1 MKLQDILENKDQRMA
16 FDAVLEEACRQW
28 CEFIPDVP
36 ERMDGEGFAD
46 FFYETFEQKGNEYI
60 REAKELAAEKAEK
73 QEKKPSVLK
82 KLKEKEARNAAQ
94 PTSAKNKQLKQEG
107 MEL

>member
-46 FFYETFEQKGNEYI
+46 FLY
-60 REAKELAAEKAEK
+60 
-73 QEKKPSVLK
+73 
-82 KLKEKEARNAAQ
+82 
-94 PTSAKNKQLKQEG
+94 
-107 MEL
+107 